1 MLWGKKPAHL
11 HLLPTSRTNT
21 FSQVCSPFNKR
32 RRQRCTFLPPLS
44 GDRSRDAFLLYLR
57 RHFRL
62 ASPEAIIRT
71 SCVTGKKRPKCGCS
85 WTIYRQNCSH
95 REKSWCVTTAQV
107 WPLKTSCDSRKI
119 NAGCRQ
125 SGRWSRPPSPAVMKN
140 LSERGRELHLLIQEI
155 KLDHDRFF
163 FFLLF

>member
-71 SCVTGKKRPKCGCS
+71 SCVTGKKRDQSVDARGRFIGRTVHTGRSRDASP
-85 WTIYRQNCSH
+85 QH
-95 REKSWCVTTAQV
+95 RF
-107 WPLKTSCDSRKI
+107 
-119 NAGCRQ
+119 
-125 SGRWSRPPSPAVMKN
+125 GRWKLPATAGKSMLAAGNPGDGVA
-140 LSERGRELHLLIQEI
+140 LHLQRWWRTCQREEGSFTSSF
-155 KLDHDRFF
+155 KRSN
-163 FFLLF
+163 